1 MQPSI
6 RTNLNRLL
14 LYIHHT
20 KTKQLVILFEFFDR
34 FPEIL
39 KRYPVKK
46 RERTVKQNLGLIINC
61 KLEDEFQFFLEE
73 KILINV

>member
-20 KTKQLVILFEFFDR
+20 KTKRLVILFEFFDR

-39 KRYPVKK
+39 KRYPVK
-46 RERTVKQNLGLIINC
+46 REKEQLS
-61 KLEDEFQFFLEE
+61 
-73 KILINV
+73 KI